1 MSLCVAQ
8 PQGFAANS
16 NPSVT
21 FTTNTNQT
29 NLAGRPFQIQLFTV
43 TNYTNLPRLFVT
55 SQLSSVTNLDTP
67 PSRTNSDGIIVS
79 NDTIIYSTTNLY
91 TNDTVSISANLLS
104 LGGTNLTTNGL
115 IFYPSSGLLIGTP
128 RTNFILEFSTNL
140 SVTAT
145 NQRYSITNIQTNT
158 NVITYSNKRIFT
170 NFFPG
175 TSADSVS
182 GTNILATTNTNP
194 SSFRLVFQLPA
205 LVTNF
210 PFTNMLAD
218 ATTNLPETN
227 GLGLQYGYQL
237 ISGQGVLSSS
247 NGTNFLAS
255 TGMQPVVLRV
265 SLTPT
270 SPALQIWASNS
281 TNLVI
286 GKIEPSVLGF
296 GFATNTNLALF
307 TRTNLEYNAVTP
319 LLATNQWLYRP
330 VFTANPAA
338 SNRRTTIAYMP
349 RMRLL
354 FLIHA
359 TMRSLT
365 FTNDFTNFPF
375 NSL

>member
-1 MSLCVAQ
+1 M
-8 PQGFAANS
+8 
-16 NPSVT
+16 
-21 FTTNTNQT
+21 
-29 NLAGRPFQIQLFTV
+29 
-43 TNYTNLPRLFVT
+43 
-55 SQLSSVTNLDTP
+55 TNLDTP

-338 SNRRTTIAYMP
+338 SNQIFYSNHPTVPNLLIPYFRALAGTGSVTVTATVPGTNTTLAIVRTQAP
-349 RMRLL
+349 PPV
-354 FLIHA
+354 
-359 TMRSLT
+359 S
-365 FTNDFTNFPF
+365 
-375 NSL
+375 